1 MLKAHQHLFQKVA
14 FVCQQFE
21 LQGADGR
28 ARMARRWQPS
38 VAVTGRMG
46 IVHGLGEHAGR
57 YDHGVESFCR
67 AGIEVVAFD
76 LIGHGLSGGPR
87 GHVSDYALLLDDI
100 DLLVRELQRHED
112 SRPSW
117 LYGHSLGG
125 NLVLNYVLRRSPA
138 LSGLIIT
145 SPLLLPAFPP
155 PRWKR
160 MLAAVLNH
168 VYPNAVFSTAIDPAD
183 LSHDPQAVQ
192 CYREDPLVHDRVS
205 VRLGVQML
213 AAGRWAL
220 EHADRLALPTLL
232 MHGTGDR
239 ITSAAA
245 SLSFAQR
252 AGPICTL
259 KLWPDLYHELQWETE
274 RDMVLAVILDWLR
287 QHC

>member
-1 MLKAHQHLFQKVA
+1 LLQEVD

-21 LQGADGR
+21 LQGTDGR
-28 ARMARRWQPS
+28 VRMARRWQPS
-38 VAVTGRMG
+38 VKVTGRMG

-57 YDHGVESFCR
+57 YHHWAESFCR

-100 DLLVRELQRHED
+100 GLLVRELERHGD
-112 SRPSW
+112 RRPRW

-125 NLVLNYVLRRSPA
+125 NLVLNYALRRSPD

-145 SPLLLPAFPP
+145 SPLLLPACPP

-160 MLAAVLNH
+160 MLAAALNH
-168 VYPNAVFSTAIDPAD
+168 LYPSAVFSTAIDPAD
-183 LSHDPQAVQ
+183 LSHDPQAVR

-220 EHADRLALPTLL
+220 EHAEQLALPTLL

-239 ITSAAA
+239 ITSASA
-245 SLSFAQR
+245 SQRFAQR
-252 AGPICTL
+252 AGSLCTL
-259 KLWPDLYHELQWETE
+259 KLWPDLYHELQWETD
-274 RDMVLAVILDWLR
+274 RILVLATIRDWLG
-287 QHC
+287 QPC